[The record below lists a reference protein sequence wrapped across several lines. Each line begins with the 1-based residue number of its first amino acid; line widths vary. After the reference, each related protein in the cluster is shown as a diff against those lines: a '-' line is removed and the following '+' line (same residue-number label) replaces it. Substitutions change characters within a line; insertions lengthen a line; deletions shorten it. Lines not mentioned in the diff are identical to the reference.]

1 MKLRQDLTET
11 LKSRAFFADT
21 WIEQDFD
28 PSFVKWFDANIETIL
43 AERGYA
49 HRLLNALVY
58 AVEPGD
64 KLKDLTIDRFLYLPN
79 VGNKTMAKL
88 LAIIGNPPK
97 APQTTARQVR
107 FEKYAAA
114 YVAGWESYSGL

>member
-28 PSFVKWFDANIETIL
+28 PSFVKWFDANIENIL
-43 AERGYA
+43 AKRGYA
-49 HRLLNALVY
+49 GRLLNALAWTVK
-58 AVEPGD
+58 PGD
-64 KLKDLTIDRFLYLPN
+64 KLKDLTIDRFYPCPN
-79 VGNKTMAKL
+79 VGNKTIKMLMA
-88 LAIIGNPPK
+88 IMGIPPK
-97 APQTTARQVR
+97 APQKTAHQVR